1 MTQKDVYIYSNINY
15 PSNLLWTLGLTLNDY
30 EQEDLEM
37 SKINPKL
44 GVRWSV
50 TDFLSIRLAGFR
62 VIKPAHPAN
71 QTIQPTQVAGVN
83 QFLDDSDGTESTVY
97 GGGIDVK
104 MSKDLALGFE
114 IVRRNLDEPIISST
128 LDKTNREE
136 REETFY
142 NLYMNWTPN
151 SDWALSTGFYI
162 DVFDGNPDLRADV
175 PNELVTFGVPI
186 NTTYFS
192 STGVFCGFAAN
203 MMYQNLKRPSGVI
216 LLDGDDECGI
226 RRVCWVSISPAKRS
240 NQFCGRQ
247 CLQQKV

>member
-1 MTQKDVYIYSNINY
+1 
-15 PSNLLWTLGLTLNDY
+15 
-30 EQEDLEM
+30 
-37 SKINPKL
+37 
-44 GVRWSV
+44 
-50 TDFLSIRLAGFR
+50 
-62 VIKPAHPAN
+62 
-71 QTIQPTQVAGVN
+71 
-83 QFLDDSDGTESTVY
+83 
-97 GGGIDVK
+97 

-216 LLDGDDECGI
+216 LLDGDDEFAVFDASVGYRFPQ
-226 RRVCWVSISPAKRS
+226 RRGLISFAVGNVFNKKFKFQDDSFRQFTAEEPKVSRYIPERS
-240 NQFCGRQ
+240 FTGR
-247 CLQQKV
+247 LTVNF